1 MGVRSPSV
9 AERAK
14 SVVLRP
20 GVAMPDWSQV
30 SAPAARAALEAIVD
44 VVGLT
49 AKFADLDPLEDAV
62 WQAVLEGYADLGRA
76 PRISEIACRLGIS
89 AEATTTWLRR
99 LRARD
104 QIVLDKTGDLIT
116 GAYPFTERPTGH
128 RVRLGGQLN
137 AMCAIDALGV
147 GAMYGRDVAIE
158 SSCRHCGTAISIATA
173 QQGLALGRFRPGKR
187 SSGPGSPMGT
197 TAPQT
202 RCARCSRFSAATIT
216 WGRGGRAAPPA
227 RAGRASRPMRR
238 CRWARRFSC
247 RFRQG
252 LELHHDPARLLRTQF
267 QQGKRPL

>member
-1 MGVRSPSV
+1 MGARSPSV
-9 AERAK
+9 TERAK

-30 SAPAARAALEAIVD
+30 SRPAAREALKGIVD

-76 PRISEIACRLGIS
+76 PHISWIASRLGIS
-89 AEATTTWLRR
+89 AEATTAWLRR

-104 QIVLDKTGDLIT
+104 QIVLDEAGDLIT

-128 RVRLGGQLN
+128 RVRLGERQLN
-137 AMCAIDALGV
+137 AMCAIDALAV

-173 QQGLALGRFRPGKR
+173 QRGLALRSVSPKETIVWAGITYGNNCAADSLCPVLAFFCSDDHLEAWRTSSAPSARGTRLTPDEAMQVGKAIFMPIPAR
-187 SSGPGSPMGT
+187 MGT
-197 TAPQT
+197 AP
-202 RCARCSRFSAATIT
+202 
-216 WGRGGRAAPPA
+216 
-227 RAGRASRPMRR
+227 
-238 CRWARRFSC
+238 
-247 RFRQG
+247 
-252 LELHHDPARLLRTQF
+252 
-267 QQGKRPL
+267 